1 MEEQKKK
8 RQSRPSWAM
17 VNELKAKLEEQIE
30 GTSRLVKDCDAWR
43 EKYRAL
49 KEKYDQQLKAD
60 EHLSGQLDELKN
72 NVKAAK
78 AASYESVGH
87 VRTLEQSNKIM
98 EAELNKVRKELEL
111 ERSVSDTLAAESER
125 LKNRG
130 FLARLFNKD

>member
-1 MEEQKKK
+1 MEDQKKK

-60 EHLSGQLDELKN
+60 EYLSGQLDE
-72 NVKAAK
+72 
-78 AASYESVGH
+78 
-87 VRTLEQSNKIM
+87 
-98 EAELNKVRKELEL
+98 
-111 ERSVSDTLAAESER
+111 